1 MQNVTAAQ
9 RTAANVRAEMARK
22 RISQTKLAESLG
34 WSQGAV
40 SRRLSG
46 RVALDLNELER
57 IADQLGVTIFELIV
71 EVAA

>member
-1 MQNVTAAQ
+1 MLNRTAAQ

-22 RISQTKLAESLG
+22 RITQIKLAESVG

-46 RVALDLNELER
+46 RVPFNIEELARVAE
-57 IADQLGVTIFELIV
+57 ILGVTVADLV
-71 EVAA
+71 AEVAA

>member
-46 RVALDLNELER
+46 RVALDLDELER
-57 IADQLGVTIFELIV
+57 IADQLGVTISELIV